1 MCICSPGVV
10 ELVRSNLAPDFPLFH
25 GSAADTS
32 RQIGQGQQSS
42 SSSKQKRI
50 KQQAAE
56 DIRAK
61 WQTREIFRLKIN
73 NGGQAISD
81 QKITTEIA
89 AVELRPLRKFSD
101 CLWCPCPGLS
111 SAQIVSIEET
121 EDWTRE
127 RESAASR
134 CCCAGDVN
142 NQSEMN
148 KKVRMS

>member
-1 MCICSPGVV
+1 MRAEL
-10 ELVRSNLAPDFPLFH
+10 ELVTR
-25 GSAADTS
+25 GSAGDSQGVMS
-32 RQIGQGQQSS
+32 RQIGQGQQSIS
-42 SSSKQKRI
+42 SIKQKRI

-101 CLWCPCPGLS
+101 CWRWCWC
-111 SAQIVSIEET
+111 
-121 EDWTRE
+121 
-127 RESAASR
+127 
-134 CCCAGDVN
+134 
-142 NQSEMN
+142 
-148 KKVRMS
+148 